1 MEIYMSQESLTSK
14 LDLDQAAITK
24 EIEVYRLNITLQAS
38 KIIDKLLNREG
49 EEVDHT
55 QLLSNIEKDQI
66 NAALKVLEIAY
77 KSS

>member
-1 MEIYMSQESLTSK
+1 MSQESLTSK

-55 QLLSNIEKDQI
+55 ELLSNIEKDQI

>member
-1 MEIYMSQESLTSK
+1 MSQESLTSK

>member
-55 QLLSNIEKDQI
+55 ELLSNIEKDQI